1 MFTGGGFVIV
11 TVKVV
16 EGGGTGMFE
25 NGLGTKPVIDNLLWR
40 GGKYIRTRTWR
51 SFGHERDIHIY
62 IYIYIYKHF
71 RGNWK
76 EFPSS
81 LDYNPQKYTGG

>member
-25 NGLGTKPVIDNLLWR
+25 NGLGTKPVIDNLL
-40 GGKYIRTRTWR
+40 
-51 SFGHERDIHIY
+51 
-62 IYIYIYKHF
+62 
-71 RGNWK
+71 
-76 EFPSS
+76 
-81 LDYNPQKYTGG
+81 